1 MLRRVAKPWVP
12 HDYQKKAV
20 KFLLSHGAA
29 GLWLDPGLGKTM
41 IDLYAFAQLQ
51 KARTARRMLVIAP
64 LRVCWAVWPDEA
76 KKWTQTSHLKV
87 VVLHGPKKEQLL
99 NEDADVFC
107 INYEGLPW
115 LLQKGRLAKLDC
127 DLLSM
132 DEIHKLKHSN
142 TTRFKM
148 LKPFLGRFTR
158 RWGLTG
164 TPAPNGLMDIFGQI
178 YCLDLGD
185 ALGPFITAF
194 RNKYFDATGFGDYE
208 WVLKPDE
215 KGDTKKTEEKIY
227 KKIRPLIL
235 RIGNDVLGDALPK
248 LVFNDIKIDMP
259 KDAMRVYVEMER
271 KLITMLK
278 DGTKINAVNTAVAA
292 GKCLA
297 EGTEVLTD
305 SGWKRIENF
314 DPRDKLWDGTEW
326 VSANKLLCMGS
337 KPVVECHGVM
347 MTLDHKVMTA
357 AGWHTAKEIIAGES
371 RNEYGRAD
379 VRLPDGFSAGRKQ
392 NDTRKDAAQ
401 TGGRGLWHKICDTLC
416 AVCSKRLAG
425 KGQSATSRVYD
436 IVNAGPRHR
445 FTARG
450 NDGAPLLVHNCLQI
464 ANGSVYHQN
473 DETWKRESKLVHK
486 AKIEALVDLVEEIG
500 GKPTL
505 LLYSYD
511 HDRALIRKAF
521 PKAPQVADYSGKKS
535 RELFDKWNRGEI
547 TLMVAQPQSI
557 GHGLNLQGGGQH
569 VLWFGLPWDL
579 TIYQQA
585 IDRLHRQGSAFTHV
599 FVHHLMM
606 KGTIDEAVLLAL
618 KGKDRTQRGLLLAM
632 KKVKVR
638 NG

>member
-12 HDYQKKAV
+12 HAYQKKAI

-132 DEIHKLKHSN
+132 DEIHKLKHSD

-259 KDAMRVYVEMER
+259 KEAMRVYTEMER

-278 DGTKINAVNTAVAA
+278 DGTKINAMNTAVAA
-292 GKCLA
+292 GKCL
-297 EGTEVLTD
+297 
-305 SGWKRIENF
+305 
-314 DPRDKLWDGTEW
+314 
-326 VSANKLLCMGS
+326 
-337 KPVVECHGVM
+337 
-347 MTLDHKVMTA
+347 
-357 AGWHTAKEIIAGES
+357 
-371 RNEYGRAD
+371 
-379 VRLPDGFSAGRKQ
+379 Q
-392 NDTRKDAAQ
+392 
-401 TGGRGLWHKICDTLC
+401 IC
-416 AVCSKRLAG
+416 
-425 KGQSATSRVYD
+425 
-436 IVNAGPRHR
+436 
-445 FTARG
+445 
-450 NDGAPLLVHNCLQI
+450 
-464 ANGSVYHQN
+464 NGSVYHQN

-486 AKIEALVDLVEEIG
+486 AKIEALQDLVEEIG

-547 TLMVAQPQSI
+547 PLMVAQPQSI

-569 VLWFGLPWDL
+569 IIWFGVPWDL
-579 TIYQQA
+579 TIWLQA
-585 IDRLHRQGSAFTHV
+585 IDRLRRQGSPFDHI
-599 FVHHLMM
+599 FVHCLLMHH
-606 KGTIDEAVLLAL
+606 TIDMKVRGVL
-618 KGKDRTQRGLLLAM
+618 KGKDRTQGALLRAMLAPY
-632 KKVKVR
+632 
-638 NG
+638 